1 MYELEER
8 RIENAYSARDMS
20 EVDSWAWNY
29 WNNVIGALVR
39 RLNDRLNNQMV
50 LALVTLITALGI
62 SAVAAFYSIVGLM
75 AIFSASALSI
85 AVMGIVLEIG
95 KLITASWLY
104 QNWKKIPL
112 LLKSYLTIAVI
123 VLMFITSMGIFG
135 YLSKAHIDQGSGTS
149 ELYVKVERLDNRITS
164 ERKIITRAEKQL
176 SALDSALDKYLELGA
191 VSKGLKKRE
200 DQEQE
205 RNALTDNIN
214 NAQGRID
221 KLLDE
226 KSEYKLQIN
235 SFEVEVGPLKY
246 ISALVYGD
254 EALDYIDTAVR
265 AVILILVFV
274 FDPLAVLLIIAANMS
289 FAEYNEKR
297 KRALARKNKVPKDAI
312 KTTVSQEQNGLR
324 KVTKSVNGV
333 SMEYY
338 E

>member
-1 MYELEER
+1 
-8 RIENAYSARDMS
+8 
-20 EVDSWAWNY
+20 
-29 WNNVIGALVR
+29 
-39 RLNDRLNNQMV
+39 MV

-104 QNWKKIPL
+104 QNWKRVPF

-149 ELYVKVERLDNRITS
+149 ELYVKVERLDNRIIS

-214 NAQGRID
+214 NAQSRID

-274 FDPLAVLLIIAANMS
+274 FDPLAVLLIIAANIS

-297 KRALARKNKVPKDAI
+297 KRALARKNRVPKGAI
-312 KTTVSQEQNGLR
+312 KTTVSEEQNGLR

>member
-1 MYELEER
+1 M
-8 RIENAYSARDMS
+8 I
-20 EVDSWAWNY
+20 
-29 WNNVIGALVR
+29 
-39 RLNDRLNNQMV
+39 

-85 AVMGIVLEIG
+85 AIMGIVLEIG

-104 QNWKKIPL
+104 QNWKRVPF

-149 ELYVKVERLDNRITS
+149 ELYVKVERLDNRIIS

-214 NAQGRID
+214 NAQSRID

-289 FAEYNEKR
+289 FAEYNDKR
-297 KRALARKNKVPKDAI
+297 KRALARKNKVPKGAI
-312 KTTVSQEQNGLR
+312 KTTVGKEENGLR

>member
-1 MYELEER
+1 
-8 RIENAYSARDMS
+8 
-20 EVDSWAWNY
+20 
-29 WNNVIGALVR
+29 
-39 RLNDRLNNQMV
+39 MV

-104 QNWKKIPL
+104 QNWKRVPF

-205 RNALTDNIN
+205 RNALIGNIN

-274 FDPLAVLLIIAANMS
+274 FDPLAVLLIIAANIS

-297 KRALARKNKVPKDAI
+297 KRALARKNRVPKGAI

>member
-1 MYELEER
+1 
-8 RIENAYSARDMS
+8 
-20 EVDSWAWNY
+20 
-29 WNNVIGALVR
+29 
-39 RLNDRLNNQMV
+39 MV

-104 QNWKKIPL
+104 QNWKRVPF

-149 ELYVKVERLDNRITS
+149 ELYVKVERLDNRIIS

-214 NAQGRID
+214 NAQSRID

-274 FDPLAVLLIIAANMS
+274 FDPLAVLLIIAANIS
-289 FAEYNEKR
+289 FTEYNEKR
-297 KRALARKNKVPKDAI
+297 KRALARKNKVPKGAI
-312 KTTVSQEQNGLR
+312 KTTVGKEENGLR

>member
-1 MYELEER
+1 
-8 RIENAYSARDMS
+8 
-20 EVDSWAWNY
+20 
-29 WNNVIGALVR
+29 
-39 RLNDRLNNQMV
+39 MV

-104 QNWKKIPL
+104 QNWKRVPF

-123 VLMFITSMGIFG
+123 ILMFITSMGIFG

-149 ELYVKVERLDNRITS
+149 ELYVKVERLDNRIAS
-164 ERKIITRAEKQL
+164 ERKVIKRAEIQL

-205 RNALTDNIN
+205 RNALTNTIN
-214 NAQGRID
+214 NAQSRID

-226 KSEYKLQIN
+226 KSEYRLQIN

-274 FDPLAVLLIIAANMS
+274 FDPLAVLLIIAANIS

-297 KRALARKNKVPKDAI
+297 KRALARKNRVPKGAI
-312 KTTVSQEQNGLR
+312 KTTVSEEQNGLR

>member
-1 MYELEER
+1 
-8 RIENAYSARDMS
+8 
-20 EVDSWAWNY
+20 
-29 WNNVIGALVR
+29 
-39 RLNDRLNNQMV
+39 MV

-104 QNWKKIPL
+104 QNWKRVPF

-205 RNALTDNIN
+205 RNALIDNIN

-274 FDPLAVLLIIAANMS
+274 FDPLAVLLIIAANIS
-289 FAEYNEKR
+289 FAEYNDKR
-297 KRALARKNKVPKDAI
+297 KRALARKNKVPKNAI
-312 KTTVSQEQNGLR
+312 KTTVGQPQNGLR
-324 KVTKSVNGV
+324 KVTKEQNGV

>member
-1 MYELEER
+1 
-8 RIENAYSARDMS
+8 
-20 EVDSWAWNY
+20 
-29 WNNVIGALVR
+29 
-39 RLNDRLNNQMV
+39 MV

-104 QNWKKIPL
+104 QNWKRVPF
-112 LLKSYLTIAVI
+112 LLKSYLTIAVVI
-123 VLMFITSMGIFG
+123 LMFITSMGIFG

-149 ELYVKVERLDNRITS
+149 ELYVKVERLDNRIAS

-205 RNALTDNIN
+205 RNALIDNIN

-274 FDPLAVLLIIAANMS
+274 FDPLAVLLIIAANIS

-297 KRALARKNKVPKDAI
+297 KRALARKNRVPKGAI
-312 KTTVSQEQNGLR
+312 KTTVSEEQNGLR

>member
-1 MYELEER
+1 
-8 RIENAYSARDMS
+8 
-20 EVDSWAWNY
+20 
-29 WNNVIGALVR
+29 
-39 RLNDRLNNQMV
+39 MV

-104 QNWKKIPL
+104 QNWKRVPF

-205 RNALTDNIN
+205 RNSLTDNIN

-274 FDPLAVLLIIAANMS
+274 FDPLAVLLIIAANIS
-289 FAEYNEKR
+289 FTEYNDKR
-297 KRALARKNKVPKDAI
+297 KRALARKNKVPKNAI
-312 KTTVSQEQNGLR
+312 KTTVGQPQNGLR
-324 KVTKSVNGV
+324 KVTKEQNGV

>member
-1 MYELEER
+1 M
-8 RIENAYSARDMS
+8 I
-20 EVDSWAWNY
+20 
-29 WNNVIGALVR
+29 
-39 RLNDRLNNQMV
+39 

-104 QNWKKIPL
+104 QNWKRVPF

-214 NAQGRID
+214 NAQSRID

-297 KRALARKNKVPKDAI
+297 KRALARKNKVPKGAI
-312 KTTVSQEQNGLR
+312 KTTVGKEENGLR

>member
-1 MYELEER
+1 
-8 RIENAYSARDMS
+8 
-20 EVDSWAWNY
+20 
-29 WNNVIGALVR
+29 
-39 RLNDRLNNQMV
+39 MV

-104 QNWKKIPL
+104 QNWKRVPF

-123 VLMFITSMGIFG
+123 ILMFITSMGIFG

-149 ELYVKVERLDNRITS
+149 ELYVKVERLDNRIAS
-164 ERKIITRAEKQL
+164 ERKVIKRAEIQL

-205 RNALTDNIN
+205 RNALIDNIN

-274 FDPLAVLLIIAANMS
+274 FDPLAVLLIIAANIS

-297 KRALARKNKVPKDAI
+297 KRALARKNRVPKGAI
-312 KTTVSQEQNGLR
+312 KTTVSEEQNGLR

>member
-1 MYELEER
+1 
-8 RIENAYSARDMS
+8 
-20 EVDSWAWNY
+20 
-29 WNNVIGALVR
+29 
-39 RLNDRLNNQMV
+39 MV

-104 QNWKKIPL
+104 QNWKRVPF

-274 FDPLAVLLIIAANMS
+274 FDPLAVLLIIAANIS
-289 FAEYNEKR
+289 FAEYNDKR
-297 KRALARKNKVPKDAI
+297 KRALARKNKVPKNAI
-312 KTTVSQEQNGLR
+312 KTTVGQPQNGLR
-324 KVTKSVNGV
+324 KVTKEQNGV

>member
-1 MYELEER
+1 M
-8 RIENAYSARDMS
+8 I
-20 EVDSWAWNY
+20 
-29 WNNVIGALVR
+29 
-39 RLNDRLNNQMV
+39 
-50 LALVTLITALGI
+50 LAFVTLFTALAI

-104 QNWKKIPL
+104 QNWKRVPF

-200 DQEQE
+200 DQEIE
-205 RNALTDNIN
+205 RVGLTTTIN
-214 NAQGRID
+214 NTQNRID

-226 KSEYKLQIN
+226 KSEFQLQIN

-289 FAEYNEKR
+289 FAEYNDKR
-297 KRALARKNKVPKDAI
+297 KRALARKNKVPKGAI
-312 KTTVSQEQNGLR
+312 KTTVGKEQNGLR

>member
-1 MYELEER
+1 M
-8 RIENAYSARDMS
+8 I
-20 EVDSWAWNY
+20 
-29 WNNVIGALVR
+29 
-39 RLNDRLNNQMV
+39 

-85 AVMGIVLEIG
+85 AIMGIVLEIG

-104 QNWKKIPL
+104 QNWKRVPF

-205 RNALTDNIN
+205 RNALIGNIN
-214 NAQGRID
+214 NAQSRID

-274 FDPLAVLLIIAANMS
+274 FDPLAVLLIIAANIS

-297 KRALARKNKVPKDAI
+297 KRALARKNRVPKGAI
-312 KTTVSQEQNGLR
+312 KTTVSEEQNGLR

>member
-8 RIENAYSARDMS
+8 RIENAYYARDMC

-39 RLNDRLNNQMV
+39 RLNDRLNNQMI

-85 AVMGIVLEIG
+85 AIMGIVLEIG

-104 QNWKKIPL
+104 QNWKRVPF

-149 ELYVKVERLDNRITS
+149 ELYVKVERLDNRIIS

-214 NAQGRID
+214 NAQSRID

-297 KRALARKNKVPKDAI
+297 KRALARKNKVPKGAI
-312 KTTVSQEQNGLR
+312 KTTVGKEENGLR

>member
-1 MYELEER
+1 
-8 RIENAYSARDMS
+8 
-20 EVDSWAWNY
+20 
-29 WNNVIGALVR
+29 
-39 RLNDRLNNQMV
+39 MV

-104 QNWKKIPL
+104 QNWKRVPF

-164 ERKIITRAEKQL
+164 ERKIIIRAEKQL

-226 KSEYKLQIN
+226 KSEYRLQIN

-274 FDPLAVLLIIAANMS
+274 FDPLAVLLIIAANIS

-297 KRALARKNKVPKDAI
+297 KRALARKNKVPKGAI

>member
-1 MYELEER
+1 
-8 RIENAYSARDMS
+8 
-20 EVDSWAWNY
+20 
-29 WNNVIGALVR
+29 
-39 RLNDRLNNQMV
+39 MV

-104 QNWKKIPL
+104 QNWKRVPF
-112 LLKSYLTIAVI
+112 LLKSYLTIAVVI
-123 VLMFITSMGIFG
+123 LMFITSMGIFG

-149 ELYVKVERLDNRITS
+149 ELYVKVERLDNRIAS

-191 VSKGLKKRE
+191 VSKGRKKRE

-205 RNALTDNIN
+205 RNALIDNIN

-274 FDPLAVLLIIAANMS
+274 FDPLAVLLIIAANIS

-297 KRALARKNKVPKDAI
+297 KRALARKNRVPKGAI
-312 KTTVSQEQNGLR
+312 KTTVSEEQNGLR

>member
-1 MYELEER
+1 
-8 RIENAYSARDMS
+8 
-20 EVDSWAWNY
+20 
-29 WNNVIGALVR
+29 
-39 RLNDRLNNQMV
+39 MV

-104 QNWKKIPL
+104 QNWKRVPF
-112 LLKSYLTIAVI
+112 LLKSYLTIAVVI
-123 VLMFITSMGIFG
+123 LMFITSMGIFG

-149 ELYVKVERLDNRITS
+149 ELYVKVERLDNRIAS
-164 ERKIITRAEKQL
+164 ERKVIKRAETQL
-176 SALDSALDKYLELGA
+176 SALDSALEKYVELGA
-191 VSKGLKKRE
+191 VSKGLQKRE
-200 DQEQE
+200 DQEEE
-205 RNALTDNIN
+205 RNSLTNIIN
-214 NAQGRID
+214 KSQGKID

-235 SFEVEVGPLKY
+235 SFEVEIGPLKY
-246 ISALVYGD
+246 ISALIYGD
-254 EALDYIDTAVR
+254 KALDFIDSAVR
-265 AVILILVFV
+265 GVILILVFV

-297 KRALARKNKVPKDAI
+297 KRALARKRKQLEKQNEGKV
-312 KTTVSQEQNGLR
+312 KTTVTEEPNGM
-324 KVTKSVNGV
+324 KKITKQQGNV

>member
-1 MYELEER
+1 
-8 RIENAYSARDMS
+8 
-20 EVDSWAWNY
+20 
-29 WNNVIGALVR
+29 
-39 RLNDRLNNQMV
+39 MV

-104 QNWKKIPL
+104 QNWKRVPF

-123 VLMFITSMGIFG
+123 ILMFITSMGIFG

-149 ELYVKVERLDNRITS
+149 ELYVKVERLDNRIAS
-164 ERKIITRAEKQL
+164 ERKVIKRAETQL
-176 SALDSALDKYLELGA
+176 SALDSALEKYVELGA
-191 VSKGLKKRE
+191 VSKGLQKRE
-200 DQEQE
+200 DQEKE
-205 RNALTDNIN
+205 RNSLTNIIN
-214 NAQGRID
+214 KSQGKID

-274 FDPLAVLLIIAANMS
+274 FDPLAVLLIIAANIS

-297 KRALARKNKVPKDAI
+297 KRALARKNRVPKGAI
-312 KTTVSQEQNGLR
+312 KTTVSEEQNGLR

>member
-1 MYELEER
+1 M
-8 RIENAYSARDMS
+8 I
-20 EVDSWAWNY
+20 
-29 WNNVIGALVR
+29 
-39 RLNDRLNNQMV
+39 

-104 QNWKKIPL
+104 QNWKRVPF
-112 LLKSYLTIAVI
+112 LLKSYLTIAVVI
-123 VLMFITSMGIFG
+123 LMFITSMGIFG

-149 ELYVKVERLDNRITS
+149 ELYVKVERLDNRIIS
-164 ERKIITRAEKQL
+164 ERKVIKRAETQL
-176 SALDSALDKYLELGA
+176 SALDSALEKYVELGA
-191 VSKGLKKRE
+191 VSKGLQKRE
-200 DQEQE
+200 DQEEE
-205 RNALTDNIN
+205 RNSLTNIIN
-214 NAQGRID
+214 KSQGKID

-246 ISALVYGD
+246 ISALIYGD
-254 EALDYIDTAVR
+254 KALDFIDSAVR
-265 AVILILVFV
+265 GVILILVFV

-297 KRALARKNKVPKDAI
+297 KRALARKKKQLEKENKGKV
-312 KTTVSQEQNGLR
+312 KTTVTEEPNGM
-324 KVTKSVNGV
+324 KKITKQQGNV

>member
-1 MYELEER
+1 
-8 RIENAYSARDMS
+8 
-20 EVDSWAWNY
+20 
-29 WNNVIGALVR
+29 
-39 RLNDRLNNQMV
+39 MV

-104 QNWKKIPL
+104 QNWKRVPF
-112 LLKSYLTIAVI
+112 LLKSYLTIAVVI
-123 VLMFITSMGIFG
+123 LMFITSMGIFG

-149 ELYVKVERLDNRITS
+149 ELYVKVERLDNRIAS
-164 ERKIITRAEKQL
+164 ERKIIKRAETQL

-191 VSKGLKKRE
+191 VSKGLQKRE

-205 RNALTDNIN
+205 RNTLTNIIN
-214 NAQGRID
+214 NAQTKID

-246 ISALVYGD
+246 ISALIYGD
-254 EALDYIDTAVR
+254 KALDFIDSAVR
-265 AVILILVFV
+265 GVILILVFV

-297 KRALARKNKVPKDAI
+297 KRALARKRKQLEKQNEGKV
-312 KTTVSQEQNGLR
+312 KTTVTEEPNGM
-324 KVTKSVNGV
+324 KKITKQQGNV

>member
-1 MYELEER
+1 
-8 RIENAYSARDMS
+8 
-20 EVDSWAWNY
+20 
-29 WNNVIGALVR
+29 
-39 RLNDRLNNQMV
+39 MV

-104 QNWKKIPL
+104 QNWKRVPF
-112 LLKSYLTIAVI
+112 LLKSYLTIAVVI
-123 VLMFITSMGIFG
+123 LMFITSMGIFG

-164 ERKIITRAEKQL
+164 ERKIIKRAETQL

-205 RNALTDNIN
+205 RNALIDNIN

-274 FDPLAVLLIIAANMS
+274 FDPLAVLLIIAANIS

-297 KRALARKNKVPKDAI
+297 KRALARKNRVPKGAI
-312 KTTVSQEQNGLR
+312 KTTVSEEQNGLR

>member
-1 MYELEER
+1 M
-8 RIENAYSARDMS
+8 I
-20 EVDSWAWNY
+20 
-29 WNNVIGALVR
+29 
-39 RLNDRLNNQMV
+39 

-85 AVMGIVLEIG
+85 AIMGIVLEIG

-104 QNWKKIPL
+104 QNWKRVPF

-149 ELYVKVERLDNRITS
+149 ELYVKVERLDNRIIS

-214 NAQGRID
+214 NAQSRID

-297 KRALARKNKVPKDAI
+297 KRALARKNKVPKGAI

>member
-1 MYELEER
+1 M
-8 RIENAYSARDMS
+8 I
-20 EVDSWAWNY
+20 
-29 WNNVIGALVR
+29 
-39 RLNDRLNNQMV
+39 

-214 NAQGRID
+214 NAQSRID

-297 KRALARKNKVPKDAI
+297 KRALARKNRVPKGAI
-312 KTTVSQEQNGLR
+312 KTTVSEEQNGLR